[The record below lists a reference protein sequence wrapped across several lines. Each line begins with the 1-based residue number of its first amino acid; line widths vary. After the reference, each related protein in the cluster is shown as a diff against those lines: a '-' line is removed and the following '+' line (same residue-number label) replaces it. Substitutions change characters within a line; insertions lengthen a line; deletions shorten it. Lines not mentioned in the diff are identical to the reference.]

1 MMVQDGLL
9 RESVDATY
17 AERGTEAG
25 GHGEEKKSGLKN
37 SSPEWVPCPVCGKSI
52 TGSNSCINDHI
63 GKQLSK
69 LNQE

>member
-1 MMVQDGLL
+1 MVPDGLL
-9 RESVDATY
+9 RGSVDATY
-17 AERGTEAG
+17 TERGTEAG
-25 GHGEEKKSGLKN
+25 GHGEEKKFGLKN